1 MSATVQ
7 NPATLHWTDHP
18 LIDLDP
24 NYRRL
29 TDEEFDSLT
38 PEEAEAY
45 VKARE
50 ERLRLAITDP
60 LRHGF
65 DLPHWRVI
73 RHYLQQREEV
83 YNFGGNDTAKTEL
96 LGKLTCEVLFQ
107 RLTFPGAA
115 ECPPQILCIAQ
126 NDTMSKRVQQKRI
139 YRFLP
144 SELRKFNDSGAP
156 KKRSATQKIS
166 YSDDGGFTNGTLSV
180 ARPRGAAVCFRN
192 VTQFERNELALEG
205 DGFTFIPIDESAPL
219 AFLDTLRYRAGK
231 LGGRILYC
239 FTPIGGFDAVCNNVF
254 TGSRCIA
261 YLPMQWDWTYRG
273 KAEIEKAESR
283 NGEAPERGLQAASTP
298 PDEQRSSGVNAAL
311 QGTYRSDGQFIPK
324 GAEAIGQFLTGG
336 INPEIQFPELAL
348 DKQYVE
354 GIPPG
359 HMPFVMQPLK
369 AEQVIIFTWSHWNP
383 FTVRAKF
390 NKFLPKTADKAV
402 GRGSRVALIRI
413 FGYTEK
419 LQGSILSNF
428 KPDYFPNGHLIKHEE
443 LLEIL
448 RVTPHNLRH
457 GVDPATARSWFQGWK
472 AVLANGI
479 DDRPQQYLVWESPN
493 RTEGEWVTADGEIGD
508 GQRAFAGRD
517 VDTWKI
523 YIRETEAMLQN
534 QIGKQKAESRNG
546 PDPILR
552 AGDARGFAAQTG
564 EGTKYLEL
572 FYRDDSAKDP
582 RLLPMIFRP
591 AKVMA
596 TVWQDIHDAG
606 KLIDLLA
613 CDWTKPIDATNH
625 PHLLI
630 SDACQNFIQCAL
642 NWDGK
647 KQNLDGKPVNSP
659 YADGVDMGRVLF
671 DQEIGYI
678 PPETGQASSGGAW

>member
-1 MSATVQ
+1 MNATPE
-7 NPATLHWTDHP
+7 NPAPCSLLPAVSWTEHP

-24 NYRRL
+24 DYRRL
-29 TDEEFDSLT
+29 TDEEFDILT

-50 ERLRLAITDP
+50 ERLRLAVTDP

-73 RHYLQQREEV
+73 RHFLQQREEV

-115 ECPPQILCIAQ
+115 GGAPQILCIAQ

-144 SELRKFNDSGAP
+144 AELRKFNDSGAP
-156 KKRSATQKIS
+156 KKRQATQKIS
-166 YSDDGGFTNGTLSV
+166 YSDDGGFTNGSFSV
-180 ARPRGAAVCFRN
+180 ARPRGAAVVFRN
-192 VTQFERNELALEG
+192 VTQFERNELAIEG
-205 DGFTFIPIDESAPL
+205 DGFHFVPIDESAPL

-239 FTPIGGFDAVCNNVF
+239 FTPIGGFDSVCNNVF
-254 TGSRCIA
+254 TGARCLA

-273 KAEIEKAESR
+273 SGRGSRVEGREPEK
-283 NGEAPERGLQAASTP
+283 
-298 PDEQRSSGVNAAL
+298 
-311 QGTYRSDGQFIPK
+311 TYRADGQFIPK

-336 INPEIQFPELAL
+336 INPEIQFPELDL
-348 DKQYVE
+348 SKSYVE

-359 HMPFVMQPLK
+359 HMPFIMQPLK
-369 AEQVIIFTWSHWNP
+369 QEQIIVFTWSHWNP

-419 LQGSILSNF
+419 LQGAILSNF
-428 KPDYFPNGHLIKHEE
+428 KPDYFPNGHLIKHAD

-448 RVTPHNLRH
+448 RTTPHNLRH

-472 AVLANGI
+472 AVLPNGL

-493 RTEGEWVTADGEIGD
+493 SHEGEWVTPDGEIGD
-508 GQRAFAGRD
+508 GQRVFAGRD

-523 YIRETEAMLQN
+523 YIRETEAMLV
-534 QIGKQKAESRNG
+534 ESIRCG
-546 PDPILR
+546 VSGVRPEKPDTSHLTPGTDPILR

-582 RLLPMIFRP
+582 RLAPMIFRP

-613 CDWTKPIDATNH
+613 CDWTKPVDATNH

-630 SDACQNFIQCAL
+630 SDACQNFISCAL
-642 NWDGK
+642 HWDGK

-671 DQEIGYI
+671 DQEI
-678 PPETGQASSGGAW
+678 PFMDPNQSCATGGGAW